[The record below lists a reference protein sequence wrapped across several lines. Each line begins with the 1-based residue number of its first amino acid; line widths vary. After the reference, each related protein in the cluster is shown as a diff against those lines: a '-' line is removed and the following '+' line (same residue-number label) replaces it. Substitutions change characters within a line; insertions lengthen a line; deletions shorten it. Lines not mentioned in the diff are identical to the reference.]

1 MSELAKMVDAGQVT
15 LAELEKLY
23 VLRVLKGVDG
33 NKMAA
38 ARKLGIDRRTLYRKL
53 ARWGWAA

>member
-1 MSELAKMVDAGQVT
+1 MSELAKMVDACQVT

>member
-23 VLRVLKGVDG
+23 VLRVLKALDG

>member
-23 VLRVLKGVDG
+23 VLRVLK
-33 NKMAA
+33 A
-38 ARKLGIDRRTLYRKL
+38 LDRRTLYRKL